1 MSIAVGI
8 ALIIVGAILTFALKS
23 GHLGNLD
30 LHVVGVIL
38 MLAGVIG
45 MLLPVLIRNRS
56 RFSRPAIR
64 SPQDVPDDGAR
75 TIVEHTDGARTIV
88 EHTDGSQTLVEH
100 ADGGQTFAQHFDAG
114 QSLNNGQWTNQ
125 PSAGPDVSEGAQ

>member
-1 MSIAVGI
+1 MSIAFGI
-8 ALIIVGAILTFALKS
+8 ALIVVGAILTFALKS

-75 TIVEHTDGARTIV
+75 TIVEHTDG
-88 EHTDGSQTLVEH
+88 SQTLVEH

-114 QSLNNGQWTNQ
+114 QSLNNGRQTSQ
-125 PSAGPDVSEGAQ
+125 HSAGPDVSEGAQ

>member
-1 MSIAVGI
+1 MSIAFGI
-8 ALIIVGAILTFALKS
+8 ALIVVGAILTFALKS

-75 TIVEHTDGARTIV
+75 TIVEHA
-88 EHTDGSQTLVEH
+88 DGSQTLGEH

>member
-1 MSIAVGI
+1 MV
-8 ALIIVGAILTFALKS
+8 VGAILTFALKS

-45 MLLPVLIRNRS
+45 MLLPIAIRNRS
-56 RFSRPAIR
+56 RFSRAAIR
-64 SPQDVPDDGAR
+64 SRQDVLDDGS
-75 TIVEHTDGARTIV
+75 RTIV

-114 QSLNNGQWTNQ
+114 QSLNNGQRTNQ
-125 PSAGPDVSEGAQ
+125 HSAAPDVPEGAQ